1 MAIAVADNAS
11 FTRASQR
18 LYVAQSAI
26 SRKIKLL
33 EEELGEPIFKR
44 VNKRVYLTPAG
55 ETLLRYAR
63 RIFQDMRNAKL
74 EISEI
79 AHLERG
85 HLRLGAGMLACT
97 HILPPV
103 LERFKALHPRIDLE
117 VITAPTDALIS
128 KLSDNLIEL
137 GVLTLPVKHADLK
150 VVPLITEEMAVVT
163 SPKHPVLSQRS
174 TIEAKELQDYP
185 LILFPRGARTRN
197 VLDEF
202 FREVGIAP
210 RIVMEAENVALI
222 KPLVRIDLGIS
233 IIPLGSVSEELQR
246 GELHCLKI
254 RNHKLIRKVGLVYHK
269 SDHIPKI
276 LAELIRLFK
285 ESRRNEARGLGS
297 SVRMPM
303 ESAEMGSS
311 IANGSV

>member
-1 MAIAVADNAS
+1 MDLRQLEMAISVADNAS
-11 FTRASQR
+11 FTRASQK

-44 VNKRVYLTPAG
+44 VNKKIYVTPAG

-63 RIFQDMRNAKL
+63 RIFQDMRNAKM

-85 HLRLGAGMLACT
+85 QLRVGAGMLACT
-97 HILPPV
+97 YILPPV

-117 VITAPTDALIS
+117 VITAPTDILLS

-137 GVLTLPVKHADLK
+137 GVFTLPIKHSDLQ
-150 VVPLITEEMAVVT
+150 VIPLITEEMVVVT
-163 SPKHPVLSQRS
+163 SPKHPVLS
-174 TIEAKELQDYP
+174 KETKINAEDLQNYP
-185 LILFPRGARTRN
+185 MILFPKGARTRD
-197 VLDEF
+197 VLDGF
-202 FREVGIAP
+202 FNNVGIVP

-222 KPLVRIDLGIS
+222 KPLVKIDLGIS
-233 IIPLGSVSEELQR
+233 IIPLRSVSEELQR
-246 GELHCLKI
+246 GELHYLRIK
-254 RNHKLIRKVGLVYHK
+254 NHKLIRKVGLVYHK
-269 SDHIPKI
+269 SEYVPKM

-285 ESRRNEARGLGS
+285 ECQRQGS
-297 SVRMPM
+297 
-303 ESAEMGSS
+303 
-311 IANGSV
+311 

>member
-1 MAIAVADNAS
+1 MAISVADNAS
-11 FTRASQR
+11 FTRASQK

-33 EEELGEPIFKR
+33 EEELGEPIFKL
-44 VNKRVYLTPAG
+44 VNKKIYITPAG

-85 HLRLGAGMLACT
+85 QLRVGAGMLACT
-97 HILPPV
+97 YILPPV

-117 VITAPTDALIS
+117 VITAPTDTLLS

-137 GVLTLPVKHADLK
+137 GVFTLPIKHNDLQ
-150 VVPLITEEMAVVT
+150 VVPLITEEMVVVT
-163 SPKHPVLSQRS
+163 SPKHPVLS
-174 TIEAKELQDYP
+174 KESKINAEDLQNYP
-185 LILFPRGARTRN
+185 LILFPKGARTRD
-197 VLDEF
+197 VLDAF
-202 FREVGIAP
+202 FRDVGIEP

-222 KPLVRIDLGIS
+222 KPLVKIDLGIS
-233 IIPLGSVSEELQR
+233 IIPLRSVSEELQR

-254 RNHKLIRKVGLVYHK
+254 KNHRLVRKVGLVYHK
-269 SDHIPKI
+269 SEYVPKM

-285 ESRRNEARGLGS
+285 ECQRKE
-297 SVRMPM
+297 P
-303 ESAEMGSS
+303 
-311 IANGSV
+311 

>member
-1 MAIAVADNAS
+1 MAISVADNAS
-11 FTRASQR
+11 FTRASQK

-44 VNKRVYLTPAG
+44 VNKKIYITPAG

-85 HLRLGAGMLACT
+85 QLRVGAGMLACT
-97 HILPPV
+97 YILPPV

-117 VITAPTDALIS
+117 VITAPTDTLLS

-137 GVLTLPVKHADLK
+137 GVFTLPIKHNDLQ
-150 VVPLITEEMAVVT
+150 VVPLITEEMVVVT
-163 SPKHPVLSQRS
+163 SPKHPVLS
-174 TIEAKELQDYP
+174 KESKINAEDLQNYP
-185 LILFPRGARTRN
+185 LILFPKGARTRD
-197 VLDEF
+197 VLDAF
-202 FREVGIAP
+202 FRDVGIEP

-222 KPLVRIDLGIS
+222 KPLVKIDLGIS
-233 IIPLGSVSEELQR
+233 IIPLRSVSEELQR

-254 RNHKLIRKVGLVYHK
+254 KNHRLVRKVGLVYHK
-269 SDHIPKI
+269 SEYVPKM

-285 ESRRNEARGLGS
+285 ECQRKE
-297 SVRMPM
+297 P
-303 ESAEMGSS
+303 
-311 IANGSV
+311 